1 MSKICSPYLRLLSG
15 KGIEWNYSLT
25 PDLITKAKQE
35 DKLIFLHIG
44 YLSNV
49 KVREGS
55 KKLFTDSRVS
65 KLLNDNFICIA
76 EDKDDNPESFLV
88 ALDMLLLNNDYS
100 YGPMNLFIMPDR
112 RPILCSSETDPDHFL
127 NITKNIL
134 GAKSSK
140 RELLEKLADE
150 LTHRTKLSG
159 VITGV
164 AEEPKEALAVLHQYV
179 RNWHKTMFKS
189 DFLKNL
195 KPYTPNP
202 GSLYTIVE
210 YLRCFPNDEL
220 EDSIIS
226 LLEDLQFSPLFDP
239 VDGGFFRQSEDYTCS
254 KPLYEKNL
262 EDNSQYIIL
271 YSAAWKLFRKNSFRE
286 TVIHTYNFINKELAA
301 PSGGFY
307 SNTTITDNVNDS
319 VYYSCSI
326 KELEILFP
334 GRYQEI
340 SVALGLDTRDEV
352 SNKQI
357 PVRNPDTYN
366 IIGREELES
375 LRERRKEHR
384 GYLKDTRIITSYNS
398 QLAKSLSIASTLL
411 ENEEM
416 KEDSTA
422 LFDYLLN
429 NNINAK
435 GRLLRYTCCS
445 NGCRFGFLSDYAGF
459 IDASVELYK
468 STNNKEYKD
477 IAIRYLDFVFDNFY
491 KPENGMF
498 SKSEKGAEV
507 PVVPFRR
514 ESNIDLIKPSANSV
528 MAGVMIDMY
537 KLTGE
542 ERYIQIASQQIA
554 NILPSIGYSGPLLS
568 SWAHKVMEYGLLF
581 EKK

>member
-25 PDLITKAKQE
+25 PELISKAKLE

-44 YLSNV
+44 YISNIN
-49 KVREGS
+49 VREGS
-55 KKLFTDSRVS
+55 KNLFSDSRVS
-65 KLLNDNFICIA
+65 SLLNESFICIA

-112 RPILCSSETDPDHFL
+112 RPILCFSETDPEHFL
-127 NITKNIL
+127 NITNKIL
-134 GAKSSK
+134 NAKSSK
-140 RELLEKLADE
+140 RELLEKLANE
-150 LTHRTKLSG
+150 LTHRTKQSG
-159 VITGV
+159 VITGI
-164 AEEPKEALAVLHQYV
+164 AEDPRDALSVLHRYV
-179 RNWHKTMFKS
+179 RNWYKTMFKS
-189 DFLKNL
+189 DFVKNL

-210 YLRCFPNDEL
+210 YLKYFPDKEL
-220 EDSIIS
+220 EESLIS

-239 VDGGFFRQSEDYTCS
+239 IDGGFFRQSEDYTCS
-254 KPLYEKNL
+254 KPLFEKNL

-271 YSAAWKLFRKNSFRE
+271 YSAAWKLFGKSSFRE
-286 TVIHTYNFINKELAA
+286 TVIHTFNFINKELSA

-307 SNTTITDNVNDS
+307 SNTTISDKIDEC
-319 VYYSCSI
+319 VYFSCSI

-340 SVALGLDTRDEV
+340 CVALGFDTRHEA
-352 SNKQI
+352 SGKQI
-357 PVRNPDTYN
+357 PVRNSDTYN
-366 IIGREELES
+366 IISRNELDS

-384 GYLKDTRIITSYNS
+384 GYLKDTRVITSYNS
-398 QLAKSLSIASTLL
+398 QLIKSLAIASKLL
-411 ENEEM
+411 NNEEM
-416 KEDSTA
+416 KEDSVA

-445 NGCRFGFLSDYAGF
+445 NGCRFGFLSDYASF

-468 STNNKEYKD
+468 STQLKEYKE
-477 IAIRYLDFVFDNFY
+477 IAIKYMDFVIDNFY

-542 ERYIQIASQQIA
+542 SRYIEIARQQIG
-554 NILPSIGYSGPLLS
+554 NILPAIGYSGPLLS
-568 SWAHKVMEYGLLF
+568 SWAHKIMEYGLLP